1 MKDSKFTTSRPL
13 NQSVKPS
20 WMNCYP
26 AQSKDQFSKE
36 LILLM
41 RTLPSYHVES
51 AHWTHICHWRVRIT
65 YPKAQGR
72 SKRQQIQRSSWKV
85 WGWQWVHPA
94 QHSWIGK
101 CSQLQAEPAG
111 TLRLFNIKKLLS
123 QQQSSKI
130 ASLSFLNTST
140 EFIAPLVQKSD
151 RSYEDPAPNTQQQP
165 PTHAHAPAT
174 PDYKEPK
181 PSTPRQ
187 GSPSPEM
194 LSTAAN
200 TASTLPS
207 CVCSPVLSLSA
218 SWPPH
223 RAANGKKIPPNFL
236 PQHLLMVEESSPL
249 IIPHQQCPASPAAS
263 SGSAATQT
271 RGTWVS
277 HLWPHKATIN
287 TTLTAAAGMCA
298 RRKHC
303 HHNFYDI
310 FWSLRE
316 DHCMSL
322 KQL

>member
-94 QHSWIGK
+94 QHSWTGK

-130 ASLSFLNTST
+130 ASLSFLNAST

-207 CVCSPVLSLSA
+207 CVCSPVLSLCQLTSPQGCKWEKDSSKLSSSA
-218 SWPPH
+218 SFDGG
-223 RAANGKKIPPNFL
+223 GKL
-236 PQHLLMVEESSPL
+236 PTYHPTSAVSCLTCCLLWLSCYSDPGHLSLTPL
-249 IIPHQQCPASPAAS
+249 
-263 SGSAATQT
+263 AT
-271 RGTWVS
+271 
-277 HLWPHKATIN
+277 
-287 TTLTAAAGMCA
+287 
-298 RRKHC
+298 
-303 HHNFYDI
+303 
-310 FWSLRE
+310 
-316 DHCMSL
+316 
-322 KQL
+322 